1 MRYITG
7 IHALNLPCSL
17 GTCGDW
23 HTSALRWEDITFRN
37 SGSSILGDYGIEL
50 GKTIPE
56 HTGTYAVANH
66 IRALLDLIIEG
77 NFSVAQGMRDDF
89 ICDASYTPEI
99 LEAIKFILSKTP
111 DKEKRQ
117 AIDRFMGKEYM
128 MEWYWFKQ
136 KEGLNFG

>member
-23 HTSALRWEDITFRN
+23 HTSALRWKDITFRN

-56 HTGTYAVANH
+56 HVETYAVANH

-77 NFSVAQGMRDDF
+77 NFSVAQSMRNDF
-89 ICDASYTPEI
+89 ICDETYTPEI
-99 LEAIKFILSKTP
+99 LKAIQFILSKTT
-111 DKEKRQ
+111 DKEKRRN
-117 AIDRFMGKEYM
+117 IDR
-128 MEWYWFKQ
+128 
-136 KEGLNFG
+136 